1 MTSTDII
8 TETIEEKLTLKQ
20 ILLKA
25 YNIKNLDDKTRLYD
39 FIIKICSSIKTRL
52 RDPQAELI
60 FFKTFKPD
68 ELEQLSDYD
77 RKTKLN
83 QLKHH
88 TLDKL
93 NYNGD
98 KIEFNLD
105 FNTETFDVINYELN
119 EFWNKNIDK
128 IALKVKHDIKKL
140 FNDINDSNLFED
152 KIELDFDFNDE
163 TLNIINDKINEFYIK
178 TDLIL
183 IEAYEMFMPLNDKD
197 NYYVKSEIEC
207 LKRKIEHNIY
217 FKLK

>member
-1 MTSTDII
+1 MTTTDII

-39 FIIKICSSIKTRL
+39 FIIKICNLFQSHLSHTQIDL
-52 RDPQAELI
+52 D

-68 ELEQLSDYD
+68 ELEQLSDYN
-77 RKTKLN
+77 RRGKLN
-83 QLKHH
+83 QLKHL
-88 TLDKL
+88 TLL

-105 FNTETFDVINYELN
+105 FNTETFDVINYEIN

-128 IALKVKHDIKKL
+128 IALKIKHDIQDL
-140 FNDINDSNLFED
+140 YNRINDSNLFED

-197 NYYVKSEIEC
+197 NYCIKSQIEI